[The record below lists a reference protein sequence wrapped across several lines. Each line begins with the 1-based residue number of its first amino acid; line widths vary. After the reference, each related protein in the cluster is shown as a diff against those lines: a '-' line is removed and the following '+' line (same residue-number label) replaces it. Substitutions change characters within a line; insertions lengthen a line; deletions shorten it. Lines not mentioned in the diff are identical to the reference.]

1 MGNHSYKGEGTF
13 IAGGAG
19 ITPFIS
25 IFRQLRSKD
34 EIGNSR
40 LIFANKTKANII
52 NEKEFSE
59 MLGNSFINI
68 LSDEKTTE
76 YAYGYV
82 KEDFLKNSEID
93 LNKHFYVCGPQPM
106 MDAIEKQLLHLHINQ
121 KLIVKEE
128 F

>member
-1 MGNHSYKGEGTF
+1 MGNHRLQRRGTF

-82 KEDFLKNSEID
+82 TEDFLKNSGID